1 MKREFNPGDKVFVP
15 ATVTDIEI
23 NRVGVWYWVKFN
35 GTTSGETME
44 KLVKVN
50 EKTLMEIFSM
60 IEEVKP
66 VER

>member
-1 MKREFNPGDKVFVP
+1 MKTEFNPGDKVFVP
-15 ATVTDIEI
+15 ATVTEIEI
-23 NRVGVWYWVKFN
+23 NKAGVWYWVKFN
-35 GTTSGETME
+35 SAVSE
-44 KLVKVN
+44 KLVKVS